1 MTMPSPRMNKGVA
14 ATTAPRNAM
23 KPPAPMSATP
33 PIWRMSFAVWAGLP
47 RPERPTIQKNR
58 TAAARSRRICGMA
71 LLQLLEQ
78 EMRLAAA
85 LLGKILKRL
94 VPACRIDG
102 NRRQELAQLM
112 RGTLIEAAEGA
123 AC

>member
-1 MTMPSPRMNKGVA
+1 M
-14 ATTAPRNAM
+14 
-23 KPPAPMSATP
+23 
-33 PIWRMSFAVWAGLP
+33 
-47 RPERPTIQKNR
+47 IQKNR
-58 TAAARSRRICGMA
+58 TAAARTRRICGMA

-85 LLGKILKRL
+85 LLGKLLKRL

-112 RGTLIEAAEGA
+112 RRALIEAAEGA
-123 AC
+123 ACQSCDFLEGALGRGILAFQKHEHGHAEQACFASPLTDLVDALLEGV